1 MQILWEACLPKIYEY
16 LGIILFFWSNEHEPI
31 HVHGE
36 YQGHQSKAE
45 IVIENGSVAR
55 ITIKKVP
62 GRKPL
67 EGTHMA
73 DFEAFV
79 EAMGLK
85 ITEKWVD
92 YFVYHRKVTC
102 ERITKKVNKSCLLKT
117 LSLTS
122 LALPI

>member
-1 MQILWEACLPKIYEY
+1 MQIEWESHLPKIFEY

-45 IVIENGSVAR
+45 IVIENGKVTR
-55 ITIKKVP
+55 IAIKKVP

-67 EGTHMA
+67 PDA
-73 DFEAFV
+73 QLSDFEAFV

-85 ITEKWVD
+85 IANKWVD
-92 YFVYHRKVTC
+92 YFVYHRKLTC
-102 ERITKKVNKSCLLKT
+102 ERITKKVK
-117 LSLTS
+117 
-122 LALPI
+122 

>member
-1 MQILWEACLPKIYEY
+1 MEAHLPKIFEY

-45 IVIENGSVAR
+45 IVIENGKVTR

-67 EGTHMA
+67 EDA
-73 DFEAFV
+73 QLSDFEAFV

-85 ITEKWVD
+85 IADKWVD
-92 YFVYHRKVTC
+92 YFVYHRKLTC
-102 ERITKKVNKSCLLKT
+102 ERITKKVK
-117 LSLTS
+117 
-122 LALPI
+122 